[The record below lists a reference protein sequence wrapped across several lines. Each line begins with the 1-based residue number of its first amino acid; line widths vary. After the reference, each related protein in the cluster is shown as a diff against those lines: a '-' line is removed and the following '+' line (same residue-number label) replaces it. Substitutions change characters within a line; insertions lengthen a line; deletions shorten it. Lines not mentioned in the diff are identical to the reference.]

1 MKRSALVP
9 GGTLAVLLAC
19 AGLSGACSDSNV
31 TTGIAGLSGTYDL
44 VLSNDLIFV
53 TSSDDDDLRVLDLSK
68 VPRDFIAAP
77 NPLQALSVPVLE
89 RPDALT
95 HDVSYVVLADGAPG
109 AGTADVAGPYVYARS
124 SGSQEI
130 SVVAADRARL
140 VEVARLRTGGLVTA
154 FAARAPAGEG
164 APSVLYYALQTPPAG
179 VTCTASVVMRQE
191 LPGPDVLSEETRPAP
206 VPVFCLNPRESAA
219 ALLVMPEAGQFVLAT
234 RSNTNLPPAL
244 PGRTLLLTEAAA
256 GGLAS
261 VTRDLSAGF
270 DGAPVRLLA
279 THPQVTRVFD
289 NPATTGVNE
298 EEILTAGQFIYG
310 VLDEAA
316 CGAGPQCSGV
326 LAVESATGAHA
337 TDLSGAPMLPII
349 VSGLPT
355 GLAIVPEGNVRL
367 VLTDGTGG
375 TATVPLLGILPSST
389 GVITLFNASDRRMF
403 DLNPA
408 GASVAVE
415 IRNAAEQV
423 VDRGVANISTVVPVE
438 QTVEYVNPTDSSRRA
453 VRKTLFEG
461 SVISS
466 LYRIVYQGIFPTM
479 ASLSRDLSAPAL
491 FEVDQPTDPRQ
502 QVAVGDIIELA
513 GDDVVCDTDLVVT
526 AVVPTTAG
534 RVRLES
540 ATPIPDGCSTL
551 PRFNVRV
558 AGDQPFILLNDSGT
572 LLARDI
578 TGETAEY
585 RIPTSYYFH
594 PAGLLTATAEVD
606 DVTNVDPPAW
616 TVPAFPATP
625 PDIVIRVAVPS
636 VAGRLTRGDRFVVT
650 LDSGIR
656 THTFGVDTTTAG
668 VGLNF
673 YTLPGPVVAAPKSDL
688 AYIAY
693 PSADGI
699 LQVNLG
705 LVVDNTLNASALNPF
720 E

>member
-1 MKRSALVP
+1 LKRSALVP

-44 VLSNDLIFV
+44 VLSNELVFV
-53 TSSDDDDLRVLDLSK
+53 TSSDDDDLRVLNLAAN
-68 VPRDFIAAP
+68 PRDFVAAP

-95 HDVSYVVLADGAPG
+95 RDVSYVVLGDDAPSVG
-109 AGTADVAGPYVYARS
+109 VADVAGPYVYARS

-130 SVVAADRARL
+130 SVVAADINRL
-140 VEVARLRTGGLVTA
+140 KEVARLHTGGLVTA
-154 FAARAPAGEG
+154 FAARAPTGEG
-164 APSVLYYALQTPPAG
+164 TPSVLYYALQTPPEG
-179 VTCTASVVMRQE
+179 VSCPASVVMRQE
-191 LPGPDVLSEETRPAP
+191 LPGPEVLSEDTRPAP

-219 ALLVMPEAGQFVLAT
+219 ALLVMPEAGQLVLAT

-279 THPQVTRVFD
+279 THPQVTRVPD
-289 NPATTGVNE
+289 DPATDKDETE
-298 EEILTAGQFIYG
+298 LLTAGQFIYG

-337 TDLSGAPMLPII
+337 RDLSGAPMLPIT
-349 VSGLPT
+349 VPGLPT
-355 GLAIVPEGNVRL
+355 GLAIVPYGKVRL

-403 DLNPA
+403 DLNPD
-408 GASVAVE
+408 GASVTVDV
-415 IRNAAEQV
+415 RNVAEQV
-423 VDRGVANISTVVPVE
+423 VDRGVANISTVVPVD
-438 QTVEYVNPTDSSRRA
+438 QTVEYVNPTDPSRRA
-453 VRKTLFEG
+453 VRRTLFEG

-466 LYRIVYQGIFPTM
+466 TYRIVYQGFFPTM
-479 ASLSRDLSAPAL
+479 ASLDRDLSAPNL

-502 QVAVGDIIELA
+502 QVAVGDIIELS
-513 GDDVVCDTDLVVT
+513 GDDVVCGTDLVVT

-540 ATPIPDGCSTL
+540 ATPIPDVCATL
-551 PRFNVRV
+551 PRFSVRV
-558 AGDQPFILLNDSGT
+558 SGEQPFILINEAGT

-594 PAGLLTATAEVD
+594 PAGLRTATVDVD
-606 DVTNVDPPAW
+606 DVPNVDPGPW
-616 TVPAFPATP
+616 TVPAFPETP

-650 LDSGIR
+650 LNSGIR
-656 THTFGVDTTTAG
+656 THTFGVDTTSTG

-673 YTLPGPVVAAPKSDL
+673 YTLPGPVVAAPKADL

-705 LVVDNTLNASALNPF
+705 LVVDNALNASALNPF